1 MLRAVALSSCLLAL
15 AAFASPEADAGAIAP
30 PLQLEVRATPTT
42 VKLGEPFAVELVVTH
57 APTQRY
63 ELKTPGDLGD
73 FDYRG
78 QERKRVDGPTSST
91 TTLTVHLAAFA
102 LGKQRTPELTLEL
115 TDPAGATELAAAGT
129 AVEIVTGLPPDA
141 KDKGEALYDVRPPEE
156 IPVRTWRVLYALAAL
171 LGVLALVQ
179 ALRRYRARARL
190 TQALAPPP
198 EPMDVRALKSLDAL
212 AALNLPGQGQFKPFY
227 FRLSEIVR
235 GYLGERYAFEALEST
250 TPELLDAVR
259 TRETP
264 GLAVEALTEFAQGSD
279 FVRYART
286 EPSVDD
292 CKRHLDLAYRI
303 VRETTVATRA
313 LAAARAAAPTREGT
327 TDAR

>member
-1 MLRAVALSSCLLAL
+1 VLRAVALSSSLLAL
-15 AAFASPEADAGAIAP
+15 AALGSPLEPDAGISL
-30 PLQLEVRATPTT
+30 PLQLEVRANPTT
-42 VKLGEPFAVELVVTH
+42 VKLGEPFAVEIMVTH

-78 QERKRVDGPTSST
+78 QERRRVDGPDSST
-91 TTLTVHLAAFA
+91 TTITVHLAAFV
-102 LGKQRTPELTLEL
+102 LGKQRTPALTLEL
-115 TDPAGATELAAAGT
+115 ADPQGATELDAAGT
-129 AVEIVTGLPPDA
+129 DVEVVTGLPPDA

-156 IPVRTWRVLYALAAL
+156 MPVRTWRVLYALAAL
-171 LGVLALVQ
+171 LGLIALVQ
-179 ALRRYRARARL
+179 LVRKFLARARL
-190 TQALAPPP
+190 TEALAPPP
-198 EPMDVRALKSLDAL
+198 EPMDVRALKALDAL

-235 GYLGERYAFEALEST
+235 GYLGERYAFEAMECT

-264 GLAVEALTEFAQGSD
+264 GLAVDALTEFAQGSD
-279 FVRYART
+279 FIRYARS

-292 CKRHLDLAYRI
+292 CKRHLDLSYRI
-303 VRETTVATRA
+303 VRETTVA
-313 LAAARAAAPTREGT
+313 ARAAAAMRAAATPGQGNA
-327 TDAR
+327 DAR